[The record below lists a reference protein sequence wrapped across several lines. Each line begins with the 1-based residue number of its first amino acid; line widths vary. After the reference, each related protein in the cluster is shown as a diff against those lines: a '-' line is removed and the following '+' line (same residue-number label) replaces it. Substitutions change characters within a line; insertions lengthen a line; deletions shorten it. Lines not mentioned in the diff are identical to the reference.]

1 MCSGAPIADPV
12 PRRLVSANFEN
23 ASRIR
28 AFRSVRVFGHNAITG
43 CHASPE
49 GPSFL
54 RRTTRSFLRAS
65 RPKAWALTASLRRSS
80 SESLRCL
87 PRNPARNVACWFPAT
102 RVTRT
107 DPVLCQ
113 NLNFWCLRC
122 LLLAM
127 CTYSFAKKSD
137 YAPFSAR
144 RRS

>member
-1 MCSGAPIADPV
+1 MCSGSPIADPV

-107 DPVLCQ
+107 DPVTTT
-113 NLNFWCLRC
+113 LRG
-122 LLLAM
+122 
-127 CTYSFAKKSD
+127 
-137 YAPFSAR
+137 
-144 RRS
+144 